1 MYLDNAT
8 FLTVIDL
15 VPLFA
20 MDLVVMN
27 EHDEILLGKRL
38 NRPAKNFWFVPGGR
52 VYKNESLKQ
61 AFKRLTLDELGLEVE
76 MQKTRLLGIFEHF
89 YEDNV
94 FGEGVSTHYINAPH
108 FFRIKKA
115 ELVDLPLGSQH
126 ESYQWLKL
134 SDIVNQADV
143 HENTKAY
150 LAYI

>member
-134 SDIVNQADV
+134 GDIVNQADV